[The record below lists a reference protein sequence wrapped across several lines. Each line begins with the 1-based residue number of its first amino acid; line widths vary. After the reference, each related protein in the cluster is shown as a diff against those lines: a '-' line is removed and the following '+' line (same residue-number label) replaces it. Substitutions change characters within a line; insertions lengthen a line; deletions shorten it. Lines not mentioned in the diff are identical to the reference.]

1 MRYSCKEYKVMT
13 GKCLI
18 LKYKGYYGYDDEE
31 IERCIILNENYSKKF
46 NLTPINE
53 ISISYNTSGGY
64 DCEYTNAKLYFME
77 KISRKTYDEIKRLNL
92 AKEGDEIIAL
102 LK

>member
-1 MRYSCKEYKVMT
+1 MT
-13 GKCLI
+13 NKCLI
-18 LKYKGYYGYDDEE
+18 LKYKGFYGNDDEE

-46 NLTPINE
+46 HLTPINE

-64 DCEYTNAKLYFME
+64 DCEYTNAKLYLIE